1 MKWISCII
9 KQLSK
14 LPLSVLYIFSDII
27 FYLIYYVMGYRKKEV
42 FQNIKNSF
50 PEKSEQ
56 EIQQIQRQFF
66 KNFSDYI
73 IETFKAISISEN
85 ELRVRVQHINQHLF
99 EEVQAEKKN
108 IILLTGHIFNWEW
121 INALARIIPQK
132 NCHPVY
138 KKINNKFWEEQVLNI
153 RNKFENISLEINE
166 LPRHILKTLSNDE
179 TAYMFVADQSPHIS
193 QVDVG
198 ITFLNQK
205 TPVYIGYDK
214 LSKLDLA
221 FIYCDI
227 KKVKRGYYQVNYYRI
242 YPDNEKFKP
251 LEVVLKFHKLLEKTI
266 RKDPANYLWSHKRW
280 KNAHAIKQE
289 I

>member
-153 RNKFENISLEINE
+153 RNKFGNISLEINE
-166 LPRHILKTLSNDE
+166 LPRHILKTPNNGE

-242 YPDNEKFKP
+242 YPDNKRFKP
-251 LEVVLKFHKLLEKTI
+251 FEVVLKFHKLLEKTI

>member
-66 KNFSDYI
+66 KNFSNYI

-99 EEVQAEKKN
+99 EEAQAEKKN

-153 RNKFENISLEINE
+153 RNKFGNISLEINE
-166 LPRHILKTLSNDE
+166 LPRHILKTPNNGE

-251 LEVVLKFHKLLEKTI
+251 FEVVLKFHKLLEKTI

>member
-14 LPLSVLYIFSDII
+14 LSLSVLYIFSDII
-27 FYLIYYVMGYRKKEV
+27 FYLIYYVVGYRKKEV

-50 PEKSEQ
+50 PEKPEQ

-153 RNKFENISLEINE
+153 RNKFGNISLEINE
-166 LPRHILKTLSNDE
+166 LPRHILKTPSNGE

-198 ITFLNQK
+198 INFLNQK

-251 LEVVLKFHKLLEKTI
+251 FEVVLKFHKFLEKTI
-266 RKDPANYLWSHKRW
+266 RKDPANYLWSHKSW